1 MKQTGLKALVWARGN
16 VLEMCVLAMIVGT
29 STMIHAAM
37 VRDGVPDGLYLWIAI
52 LAVDLLVVLSGAWGG
67 VGLFVASIICTL
79 NILIVLGVVP
89 GLAPAM
95 FSIAA
100 LLGTLGS
107 YTQKQVHIL
116 MDKRTT
122 QKAIGLTHS
131 LVLDD
136 KGMLKV
142 AHYSQ
147 MNLETLRGELK
158 ISFNKARWLKQQFKE
173 GQSVPS
179 SWLTARS
186 PHRRPHHQAL
196 PSPSLLP
203 KARTEH

>member
-1 MKQTGLKALVWARGN
+1 MKQTALKALTWARGN

-67 VGLFVASIICTL
+67 VGLFVAFIICTL
-79 NILIVLGVVP
+79 NILIVLGLSP

-122 QKAIGLTHS
+122 QKASGITD

-136 KGMLKV
+136 KGMLRLS
-142 AHYSQ
+142 HYTN
-147 MNLETLRGELK
+147 MPLEKLRNELK
-158 ISFNKARWLKQQFKE
+158 LSFNKARWLKQQMKQ
-173 GQSVPS
+173 GKTVPAT
-179 SWLTARS
+179 WLTS
-186 PHRRPHHQAL
+186 P
-196 PSPSLLP
+196 
-203 KARTEH
+203 KK